1 MIIFERVI
9 AVKRGR
15 STTRIGAYTDESQEG
30 ITITPE
36 LVGGWLI
43 VYSSSHAFVW
53 RPGEDAKHFSPFEA
67 SGWAE
72 YASQFGTHGLDG
84 HYDYRAARFWIED
97 GRWFLEY
104 ECEPGH
110 CGDDRPSTIL
120 FTSSDE
126 GVTYTIT
133 DDAVP

>member
-1 MIIFERVI
+1 MHSRN
-9 AVKRGR
+9 
-15 STTRIGAYTDESQEG
+15 ESDLSRCTGFFNCLGLHLRLKTEM
-30 ITITPE
+30 
-36 LVGGWLI
+36 
-43 VYSSSHAFVW
+43 YSRKQAI
-53 RPGEDAKHFSPFEA
+53 
-67 SGWAE
+67 WAE
-72 YASQFGTHGLDG
+72 YAGRFGTHGLNG